1 MALTKSWWQSVTSRW
16 WIVSPYSRGDV
27 RRQAEADGELT
38 PPVPGPDDSIAP
50 WYVGAMKEH
59 FDNIARGILAKFQEE
74 DETHRLAISQL
85 ESDESAA
92 REALCRT
99 QKAYDEAAEYF
110 RKNNPDI
117 PAESVRQRVA
127 GYVLITAFLFILEFP
142 MNFAAFKLF
151 GDNANL
157 LTAATAAAIGGAL
170 LVLAHFLGIAWH
182 KGPTRNRAAM
192 VDMVVIV
199 TLAVLAIVSVAELRT
214 AYLINNPETK
224 LRDSGTLMRSFAV
237 FNLMLFGCAAFISRQ
252 RHMTGIDLVAYS
264 GKALKKA
271 RSAQE
276 RLNRELG
283 MARKKREVLRL
294 TSETE
299 VHQVTDQHLEL
310 DKRYHMHNTRVRNDR
325 RDWRQPLNPPYMK
338 EVNTSSLV
346 SIPKHFA
353 ERIGVPGPDS
363 RETPNPGG
371 RTPAPSGTQ
380 ATAVLPSGETNG
392 AASTPD
398 GEGEPAAVIGA
409 GGAGR

>member
-1 MALTKSWWQSVTSRW
+1 MALTKSWWQSVVSRW
-16 WIVSPYSRGDV
+16 WVVSPYSRWDV
-27 RRQAEADGELT
+27 RDQAEADGALS
-38 PPVPGPDDSIAP
+38 PPVPGPDDPIAP

-59 FDNIARGILAKFQEE
+59 FDNIARGILANFQEE
-74 DETHRLAISQL
+74 DESHRLAISQL

-99 QKAYDEAAEYF
+99 KKAYDEAADYF

-117 PAESVRQRVA
+117 PVESVRQRVA
-127 GYVLITAFLFILEFP
+127 GYALITAFFFILEFP

-182 KGPTRNRAAM
+182 KGPIRNRAAM
-192 VDMVVIV
+192 VDVVVIV
-199 TLAVLAIVSVAELRT
+199 TLALLAIVSVAELRT
-214 AYLINNPETK
+214 AYLVNNPEAK
-224 LRDSGTLMRSFAV
+224 LRESGTLMRSFAV
-237 FNLMLFGCAAFISRQ
+237 FNLMLFGCAAFISRH

-271 RSAQE
+271 RERQE
-276 RLNRELG
+276 RLERQLG

-294 TSETE
+294 TNETE
-299 VHQVTDQHLEL
+299 VHRVTDQHLEL

-325 RDWRQPLNPPYMK
+325 KEGCPPLNPPYMK
-338 EVNTSSLV
+338 EVSTSSLV

-353 ERIGVPGPDS
+353 ERLGVSGPDGKQ
-363 RETPNPGG
+363 TLNPSGSTAAPDG
-371 RTPAPSGTQ
+371 TPASS
-380 ATAVLPSGETNG
+380 SGETNSE
-392 AASTPD
+392 ASTLN
-398 GEGEPAAVIGA
+398 GEGGREAVIGA
-409 GGAGR
+409 GGEGR

>member
-1 MALTKSWWQSVTSRW
+1 MALTKSWWQSVVSRRW
-16 WIVSPYSRGDV
+16 AVSPYSRWDV
-27 RRQAEADGELT
+27 RRQAEADGALS
-38 PPVPGPDDSIAP
+38 PPVPGQDDSIAP

-74 DETHRLAISQL
+74 DEAHRLAISQL
-85 ESDESAA
+85 ESDECAA
-92 REALCRT
+92 REALGRT
-99 QKAYDEAAEYF
+99 RKAYEEAAEYF

-117 PAESVRQRVA
+117 PVESVRQRVA

-192 VDMVVIV
+192 VDVVVTV

-214 AYLINNPETK
+214 AYLVNNPEAK

-237 FNLMLFGCAAFISRQ
+237 FNLMLFGCAAFISRH

-264 GKALKKA
+264 SNALKKA
-271 RSAQE
+271 RAMQQ
-276 RLNRELG
+276 RLCRELG

-310 DKRYHMHNTRVRNDR
+310 DKLYHMHNTRVRNDR
-325 RDWRQPLNPPYMK
+325 EGWSGALYPPYMH

-353 ERIGVPGPDS
+353 ERIGVPGPGGG
-363 RETPNPGG
+363 ETPNPGG
-371 RTPAPSGTQ
+371 GVAVLGGTQ
-380 ATAVLPSGETNG
+380 GAPVSPSVGADTG
-392 AASTPD
+392 ASALGGDGRMAAASGP
-398 GEGEPAAVIGA
+398 
-409 GGAGR
+409 GGKER

>member
-1 MALTKSWWQSVTSRW
+1 MALYKSWWHSAVSRW
-16 WIVSPYSRGDV
+16 WAVSPYSRGDV
-27 RRQAEADGELT
+27 RRQAEADGELS
-38 PPVPGPDDSIAP
+38 PPVPGPDDSIPP

-74 DETHRLAISQL
+74 DEAHRLAISQL
-85 ESDESAA
+85 ESDETAA

-99 QKAYDEAAEYF
+99 QKAYDGAAEYF
-110 RKNNPDI
+110 CKNNPDI
-117 PAESVRQRVA
+117 PVESVRQRVA
-127 GYVLITAFLFILEFP
+127 GYVLITAFMFLLEFP

-182 KGPTRNRAAM
+182 KGPIRNRAAM
-192 VDMVVIV
+192 VDVIVIV

-214 AYLINNPETK
+214 AYLVNNPETK

-237 FNLMLFGCAAFISRQ
+237 FNLMLFGCAAFISRH

-271 RSAQE
+271 RGTQE

-283 MARKKREVLRL
+283 MARKKREILRL

-310 DKRYHMHNTRVRNDR
+310 DKCYHMYNTRVRNDR
-325 RDWRQPLNPPYMK
+325 RDWSQPLNPPYMK

-353 ERIGVPGPDS
+353 ERIGVPVPDG
-363 RETPNPGG
+363 RESPNPGG
-371 RTPAPSGTQ
+371 RTAGPGGTQ
-380 ATAVLPSGETNG
+380 ATAVLPTGEADG
-392 AASTPD
+392 AASTPN
-398 GEGEPAAVIGA
+398 GEGEAEAVTGA
-409 GGAGR
+409 GGEGR